1 MDVLLLIGILF
12 LMCMM
17 FVGGFGWGAWYERRK
32 MEPIKETEEETP
44 YKKVRRYVP
53 KFNFGDQLDPIV
65 PENTKRPG
73 YVEKE
78 VEYVRE

>member
-17 FVGGFGWGAWYERRK
+17 FAGGFGWGAWYERRK
-32 MEPIKETEEETP
+32 MEPTKETEVETP
-44 YKKVRRYVP
+44 YKRVKRYAP
-53 KFNFGDQLDPIV
+53 KFNFSDQLDPIV